1 MVTGWKLRLSIIGM
15 GMFKLLLSQNLVFD
29 FYLEDIP
36 SLKCL
41 GKICF
46 CVSYN
51 VTPLVKMFHGLMG
64 SQSFKI
70 PFFMSLGLCRKSRGA
85 IKPSLIIRVHST
97 ESKAEEECL
106 TGEHQSLSS

>member
-1 MVTGWKLRLSIIGM
+1 MVIEWKLRLSIIEM

-64 SQSFKI
+64 KPEFQNSLLYVLGFVQEIKRGHKTKSHYQSAQH
-70 PFFMSLGLCRKSRGA
+70 RK
-85 IKPSLIIRVHST
+85 
-97 ESKAEEECL
+97 
-106 TGEHQSLSS
+106 